1 VATTLDRQRPSYSAL
16 DLPRP
21 GKAALIFSAL
31 AVVALALDVDP
42 SLPWQAGVVA
52 AGFFAAAGTVRTVR
66 EHRELAAVRQAAD
79 RLIVHAPRSRD
90 ASELVRWRSDEL
102 TTRSARDGLLREV
115 DRLRRSLDPARL
127 PSASPVRRPA
137 ARASDDLL
145 EELAVRLGDARPI
158 SARGILLAQAFLRDP
173 ESPLYS
179 EANALLLPRT
189 LRRILGALEP

>member
-1 VATTLDRQRPSYSAL
+1 VATTLDRRSPYSAL

-21 GKAALIFSAL
+21 GRAALVFSAL
-31 AVVALALDVDP
+31 VVAALALDVDP
-42 SLPWQAGVVA
+42 RLPWEAGIVA

-66 EHRELAAVRQAAD
+66 EHRELVGVRHAAD

-90 ASELVRWRSDEL
+90 ASALVRWRSEEL
-102 TTRSARDGLLREV
+102 TTRVSRDGLRREV

-137 ARASDDLL
+137 ARGSDDLL
-145 EELAVRLGDARPI
+145 EELAMRLGDARPI

-173 ESPLYS
+173 ESPLYT

-189 LRRILGALEP
+189 LRRILGALEL

>member
-1 VATTLDRQRPSYSAL
+1 VATTLDRRSPYSAL

-21 GKAALIFSAL
+21 GRAALVFSAL
-31 AVVALALDVDP
+31 VVAALALDVDP
-42 SLPWQAGVVA
+42 RLPWEAGVVA

-66 EHRELAAVRQAAD
+66 EHRELAGVRQAAD

-102 TTRSARDGLLREV
+102 TTRAARDGLRREV
-115 DRLRRSLDPARL
+115 ERLRRSVDPARL

-137 ARASDDLL
+137 ARGSDELL
-145 EELAVRLGDARPI
+145 EELAVRLGDAQPI
-158 SARGILLAQAFLRDP
+158 SARGILLARTFLRDP

-189 LRRILGALEP
+189 LRRILGALEL

>member
-1 VATTLDRQRPSYSAL
+1 VATTLDRRSPYSAL

-21 GKAALIFSAL
+21 GRAALAFSAL
-31 AVVALALDVDP
+31 VVAALALDVDP
-42 SLPWQAGVVA
+42 RLPWEAGVVA

-66 EHRELAAVRQAAD
+66 EHRELAGVRQAAD

-102 TTRSARDGLLREV
+102 TTRAARDGLRREV
-115 DRLRRSLDPARL
+115 ERLRRSVDPARL

-137 ARASDDLL
+137 ARGSDELL
-145 EELAVRLGDARPI
+145 EELAVRLGDAQPI
-158 SARGILLAQAFLRDP
+158 SARGILLARTFLRDP

-179 EANALLLPRT
+179 EANALLLTRT
-189 LRRILGALEP
+189 LRRILGALEL

>member
-1 VATTLDRQRPSYSAL
+1 MATTLDRRSPYSAL

-21 GKAALIFSAL
+21 GRAALVFGAL
-31 AVVALALDVDP
+31 VLAALALDADP

-52 AGFFAAAGTVRTVR
+52 AALFAAAGTVRTVR
-66 EHRELAAVRQAAD
+66 ERRELGAVRQAAD

-90 ASELVRWRSDEL
+90 ASELVRWRSEEL
-102 TTRSARDGLLREV
+102 TTRAERDGLRREV
-115 DRLRRSLDPARL
+115 ERLRRSLDPALL

-137 ARASDDLL
+137 ARGSDDLL
-145 EELAVRLGDARPI
+145 AELSARLGDEQPL
-158 SARGILLAQAFLRDP
+158 SARGVLLARSFLRDP

-179 EANALLLPRT
+179 EATALLLPRT